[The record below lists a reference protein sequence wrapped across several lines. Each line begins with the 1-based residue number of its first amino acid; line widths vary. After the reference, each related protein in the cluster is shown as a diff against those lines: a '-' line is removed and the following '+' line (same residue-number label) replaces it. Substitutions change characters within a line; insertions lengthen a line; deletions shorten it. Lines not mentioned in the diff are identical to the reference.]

1 MITKFVL
8 VIFIQL
14 ISTIVIVGA
23 IYRVAPE
30 KAKKIGSENKALK
43 DKIKSNEID
52 LAGFKNKELLFS
64 EKISKIERQLDAL
77 KEKEKVYKK
86 DISELEVK
94 YTQSQSFLK
103 NCHVELNKH
112 GYTSPRV
119 TIENKDFNWCNACD
133 KKIHCCMCSN

>member
-1 MITKFVL
+1 MITEVVL
-8 VIFIQL
+8 IVFIHL
-14 ISTIVIVGA
+14 ITTIVIIGS

-30 KAKKIGSENKALK
+30 KTKKMGSENKALK

-52 LAGFKNKELLFS
+52 LVDFKNKELLLS

-77 KEKEKVYKK
+77 KEKEEVYKK

-94 YTQSQSFLK
+94 YTQSQHFLK
-103 NCHVELNKH
+103 NCHEALNRY
-112 GYTSPRV
+112 GYTSPQV

-133 KKIHCCMCSN
+133 KEIRYCMCAK